1 MSIPL
6 WIGGL
11 SVELN
16 GLCVLESID
25 NFGFMAYE
33 NVHRWVRA
41 IWGDNHE
48 EVISTVQTLLQ
59 ERANRELAAIDW
71 PLIFCKTKWWHRLAA
86 ISGATVTRVTL
97 PLVQPFCQI
106 PAVSHFLPVKSS
118 PGFNFSPHG
127 PFLQN

>member
-25 NFGFMAYE
+25 NFGMKANE
-33 NVHRWVRA
+33 SVLRWVRA
-41 IWGDNHE
+41 IWGDNHK

-59 ERANRELAAIDW
+59 DRANRELATTLSKQNCLG
-71 PLIFCKTKWWHRLAA
+71 PTIFCANLT
-86 ISGATVTRVTL
+86 
-97 PLVQPFCQI
+97 
-106 PAVSHFLPVKSS
+106 
-118 PGFNFSPHG
+118 
-127 PFLQN
+127 